1 MCHSTMFA
9 MLGLDALGVGGCGF
23 VEHVVISALQ
33 WRVGSV
39 GSRSLPQGIVSG
51 GGGRE
56 HSMCG
61 FCAPCAAGAE
71 CVINE
76 LINHVHNSGL
86 QSMGGVPAPTPRY
99 FPFFLGGL
107 LGKEVR

>member
-9 MLGLDALGVGGCGF
+9 MLCLDALGVGGCGF

-51 GGGRE
+51 GG
-56 HSMCG
+56 S
-61 FCAPCAAGAE
+61 
-71 CVINE
+71 
-76 LINHVHNSGL
+76 
-86 QSMGGVPAPTPRY
+86 
-99 FPFFLGGL
+99 
-107 LGKEVR
+107 